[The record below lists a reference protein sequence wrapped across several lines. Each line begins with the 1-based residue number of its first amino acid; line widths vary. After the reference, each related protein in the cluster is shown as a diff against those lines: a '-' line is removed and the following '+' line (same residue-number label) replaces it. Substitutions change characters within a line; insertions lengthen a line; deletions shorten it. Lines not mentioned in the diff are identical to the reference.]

1 MYSLSVYLHLARSLA
16 AFYLLIR
23 RRASGAGRA
32 PVRPR
37 SRATSRGLRDCA
49 RPRSA
54 GPGSPRTA
62 PPATAGTVSSTVF
75 ARCGRTPGRAG
86 SGDDAAP
93 CQITRECVPAY
104 CVQRAVARGGTPS
117 QTHPGRGR
125 GTVSYT
131 LTTVQ
136 KLCKRAPHKPRIRCY
151 RQLPCHPPLEDSTCE
166 FGAELTPS
174 CSILS
179 RLKRGGSVN
188 ASYRHEDTDS
198 RISVAPSPLTPHS
211 VHIHANS
218 PHRPQKTDPAPN
230 ASKMNRVTK
239 SLVHSA
245 FTAV

>member
-1 MYSLSVYLHLARSLA
+1 MREAAVCRAGLASHG
-16 AFYLLIR
+16 
-23 RRASGAGRA
+23 ASGHRRHGVEHRVRTVRSHAG
-32 PVRPR
+32 
-37 SRATSRGLRDCA
+37 SRGVRGRCRTVSNHTRMRTRVLRTA
-49 RPRSA
+49 SRSA
-54 GPGSPRTA
+54 RWYTIPNPPRT
-62 PPATAGTVSSTVF
+62 GTRDGIVY
-75 ARCGRTPGRAG
+75 
-86 SGDDAAP
+86 
-93 CQITRECVPAY
+93 AY
-104 CVQRAVARGGTPS
+104 NCAN
-117 QTHPGRGR
+117 
-125 GTVSYT
+125 
-131 LTTVQ
+131 

-230 ASKMNRVTK
+230 ASKMNRVTSQK
-239 SLVHSA
+239 
-245 FTAV
+245 